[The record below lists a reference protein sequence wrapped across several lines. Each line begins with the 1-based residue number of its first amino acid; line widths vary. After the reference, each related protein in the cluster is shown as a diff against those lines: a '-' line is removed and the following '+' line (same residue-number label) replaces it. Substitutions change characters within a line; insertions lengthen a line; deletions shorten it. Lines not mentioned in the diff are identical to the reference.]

1 VNTVPMSVAH
11 LDEVLSLEARSYA
24 FPWTRGN
31 FVDSLAAGHWCR
43 IWRSGSDPMID
54 GYAIAMAGVDELH
67 LLNLTVAPHARRA
80 GLGTRILDATLD
92 EARRQRAAAV
102 WLEVRGSNEPALA
115 LYARHGFTL
124 RGTRRNYYPAARGA
138 REDALMFAL
147 DLEPQPLARPLSRTS
162 DSTDAMSAS
171 TAKVDRA
178 T

>member
-1 VNTVPMSVAH
+1 MSVAH

-24 FPWTRGN
+24 FPWTRGH
-31 FVDSLAAGHWCR
+31 FVDSLAGGHWCR
-43 IWRSGSDPMID
+43 VWRDGSNPRID

-80 GLGTRILDATLD
+80 GLGTRILDATVD

-138 REDALMFAL
+138 REDALMLAL
-147 DLEPQPLARPLSRTS
+147 DLQPQQLARPLPCTTVP
-162 DSTDAMSAS
+162 TDPIDALAAS
-171 TAKVDRA
+171 PSKVDRA
-178 T
+178 P